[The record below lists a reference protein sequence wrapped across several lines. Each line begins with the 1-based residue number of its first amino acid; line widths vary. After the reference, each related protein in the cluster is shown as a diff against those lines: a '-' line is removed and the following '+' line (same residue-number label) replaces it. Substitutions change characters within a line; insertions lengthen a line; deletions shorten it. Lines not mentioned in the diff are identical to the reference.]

1 MIIKVN
7 EWAGKYPGASV
18 GILIMLNVTNE
29 RSSEELNR
37 HKREIEA
44 ELRIRYKEFS
54 RKKIKSIHPI
64 DVYDTYY
71 KKFGNNYHVL
81 HQLESVA
88 GGKPIPT
95 VSSLVEAMFMAEL
108 KNMLLTAGHDLEKIQ
123 LPLEGKISTGIEE
136 YTGISGKDI
145 LAVKDD
151 MLITDAA
158 GVISSIIKG
167 PDSRTKIN
175 PGTNRAL
182 FVVYVPSGINEK
194 LVYDHLED
202 IENYV
207 RISSDQAITDTKKVY
222 QAK

>member
-1 MIIKVN
+1 MIIKVG

-18 GILIMLNVTNE
+18 GILVMLNVTNE
-29 RSSEELNR
+29 RSNEELNR
-37 HKREIEA
+37 HKRELEE

-54 RKKIKSIHPI
+54 RKKLKSMHPI

-71 KKFGNNYHVL
+71 RKFGNNYHVL
-81 HQLESVA
+81 HQLESLA

-123 LPLEGKISTGIEE
+123 LPLEGKISTGNEE

-167 PDSRTKIN
+167 PDSRTKID
-175 PGTNRAL
+175 PDTNRAL
-182 FVVYVPSGINEK
+182 FVVYVPAGVKEK
-194 LVYDHLED
+194 LAYDHLED